1 MSGGVEKGGYDC
13 VPSALMAVVVRGR
26 EVTPARVAAAVGLG
40 AAGLCGVLLFCLLC
54 RRCVARCRRGR
65 KEYEYSS
72 VCHEL
77 DREELDFKRALESQC
92 GDLEA
97 AGEARFNDAELE
109 QIEMIER
116 YRSSLVGAD
125 ADGAP
130 AAGVDAAAAA
140 ANPLPGLAEKA
151 DKGD

>member
-109 QIEMIER
+109 QIEMIEQ
-116 YRSSLVGAD
+116 YRSRLVAGSAD
-125 ADGAP
+125 DGAE
-130 AAGVDAAAAA
+130 DAKKDG
-140 ANPLPGLAEKA
+140 PKA
-151 DKGD
+151 D